1 MKALPPDLLRFYTSW
16 VSVFDHNSIALRSIL
31 MPKMGEQTGYR
42 ASALTNMLILKPAHE
57 WEKTLAS
64 LGKTVSGSKQR
75 TWNSMILTHFLKF
88 FCYFFPLILLL
99 PVPYLLFSRTQ
110 QHNMGILI
118 SFYFKGLF
126 PVVKVI
132 FANCEIFGINRS
144 IKMNKNNSH
153 ETTTQ
158 R

>member
-1 MKALPPDLLRFYTSW
+1 MKAFPSDLLRFYTSW
-16 VSVFDHNSIALRSIL
+16 VSLTIIAL
-31 MPKMGEQTGYR
+31 P
-42 ASALTNMLILKPAHE
+42 LIPSWCLK
-57 WEKTLAS
+57 WE
-64 LGKTVSGSKQR
+64 SKHATEHLPWPTCLYSNQPMNEKKPWLPWVKQYQAAR
-75 TWNSMILTHFLKF
+75 RDMKLYDPYTFLEVF
-88 FCYFFPLILLL
+88 LLFFPFIFLL
-99 PVPYLLFSRTQ
+99 PFPYLLFSRTQ
-110 QHNMGILI
+110 QQNMGILI

-144 IKMNKNNSH
+144 INMNKNNSH